1 MKIQDDYLLVY
12 ARKDSQRLKDTFF
25 SDSKEKTKKDN
36 FVLFILIA
44 ITIFCTI
51 TGIILARYDVFM
63 VKRTQIDM
71 PKNALLILKDKNT
84 ILNITSLDLIQK
96 KGSSFYAAIPPKTK
110 AEMKLNFIKPLN
122 LENKSI
128 IFYLKTDETI
138 NIETI
143 IKDSRYFSNAIAPIK
158 IEAQKTTN
166 DNYTVASL
174 DFSQYPNNRL
184 NLSHIQQMS
193 FYFYPKDEGARVFIK
208 NIAVTEKS
216 FNN

>member
-158 IEAQKTTN
+158 IEAQKTLI
-166 DNYTVASL
+166 VWPQ
-174 DFSQYPNNRL
+174 F
-184 NLSHIQQMS
+184 
-193 FYFYPKDEGARVFIK
+193 
-208 NIAVTEKS
+208 
-216 FNN
+216 